1 MIYEQ
6 GLIWQNVKCKY
17 TSPEVVFADSLM
29 LQGRGCVDCRRRKR
43 KSESVLRVRDHSE
56 QRARPR
62 MGTLTGETDE
72 AGCGVEAACPP
83 ASSPRVRGGHLCC
96 VARPQCEANIRLVC
110 QETRRGRELG
120 VRCRC
125 RPRGQDAFYL
135 RVSSPP
141 HLQPPPCNSPP
152 RPRHITPLLI
162 DQYRSLY
169 L

>member
-6 GLIWQNVKCKY
+6 GLIWQNVKCKC

-72 AGCGVEAACPP
+72 AGCGCGGRL
-83 ASSPRVRGGHLCC
+83 SSSLRVRGGHLCTC
-96 VARPQCEANIRLVC
+96 AAWRGRNVRPISASRAR
-110 QETRRGRELG
+110 RRGEAGSSVSAAGAGPGARMLSIS
-120 VRCRC
+120 VYRH
-125 RPRGQDAFYL
+125 L
-135 RVSSPP
+135 RTCSHHPAT
-141 HLQPPPCNSPP
+141 P
-152 RPRHITPLLI
+152 RPGPGTLHPHW
-162 DQYRSLY
+162 
-169 L
+169 